1 MYKNYNYNLLTT
13 KIKEL
18 AKANAELSKAIFKLI
33 DNLSININSDKS
45 DILFITMKEFV
56 REYGNISKFTDENV
70 GNKVLQY
77 FHYLG
82 NLKVSEV
89 IEMLNFL
96 ELCKQ

>member
-1 MYKNYNYNLLTT
+1 MNKNYNYNLLAT
-13 KIKEL
+13 KIKEITNG
-18 AKANAELSKAIFKLI
+18 NAELSKAIYKLI
-33 DNLSININSDKS
+33 DQLSIDCRGNKS

>member
-18 AKANAELSKAIFKLI
+18 AMANAELSKAIFKLI

-45 DILFITMKEFV
+45 DILFITMKEFIA
-56 REYGNISKFTDENV
+56 EHGNLRKFTDENV